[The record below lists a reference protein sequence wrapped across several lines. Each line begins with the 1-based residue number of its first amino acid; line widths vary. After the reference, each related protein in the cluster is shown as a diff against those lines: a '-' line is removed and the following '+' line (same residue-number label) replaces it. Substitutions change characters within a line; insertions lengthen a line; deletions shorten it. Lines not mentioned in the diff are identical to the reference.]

1 MFNLTQICI
10 IDITM
15 GTYVYIIVLVWYFFF
30 VALNSHSKPILVKRS
45 WNHLQKLI
53 IQEPVLF
60 YNHIK
65 SATSI
70 ILLMR
75 GNWGLHDWMST
86 RCGMQFLEGWYLVHL
101 VWYVCAT
108 YWCSASLRLG
118 DVTLVWGSCYT
129 WELMPIPVIWYCIF
143 FWWFW
148 ILIPYQFW

>member
-1 MFNLTQICI
+1 VLYMFNLTQICI

-15 GTYVYIIVLVWYFFF
+15 GTYVYNIVLVWYFFF

-75 GNWGLHDWMST
+75 GSWGLHVWMST
-86 RCGMQFLEGWYLVHL
+86 RCGMQFLEGWYLLQGIVLGYFVCNLLMCGGGTWCTWCDMYVQLIDARLLSSL
-101 VWYVCAT
+101 V
-108 YWCSASLRLG
+108 
-118 DVTLVWGSCYT
+118 
-129 WELMPIPVIWYCIF
+129 M
-143 FWWFW
+143 
-148 ILIPYQFW
+148 